1 VAKESPSRTLPKK
14 AVLDDTG
21 RHEIN
26 MNASGAT
33 KDTDSHGLGGIY
45 AACRMRCIRENKK

>member
-1 VAKESPSRTLPKK
+1 MAKESPSRTLPKK